1 MFVAMAPVRAQT
13 AQRLTTCQVWTA
25 STTVAAKTCEVTIQG
40 TGELA
45 ASEQG
50 SSEVST
56 VTIAARVV
64 TFTAH
69 ATNTGTATYLIRDA
83 GTTAEYLIDVETV
96 KAPERPTITIEA
108 GDAVTEGDPA
118 SYTVTSNVAPA
129 AALTVDLTVSDGDGE
144 FVATSDQGE
153 QTVEI
158 AADATSATFTVAT
171 VGDDTGE
178 AHGEVT
184 VTIAESDADP
194 KTYTVGSD
202 NSAMVTVND
211 DDWPTISIEGGDSVV
226 EGRAATFTITTDPAV
241 SAGESLEVK
250 INVVD
255 AAGSD
260 FVDAGDEGEKVVTI
274 VAEATSATYMVY
286 TDGDS
291 SDEPSGSVTVNV
303 VAGDYHVDSDK
314 GSAMVTVRDNDAAP
328 VDPTLPTV
336 SISGGNAVTEG
347 GHVNFLVSVD
357 EAQSSALT
365 VSYVLN
371 NAAGSN
377 FVNVGRD
384 GYAGTAVI
392 PSGQTS
398 VWTSFPTVDD
408 SVDEAN
414 GAVTATL
421 SADARYNIS
430 GDGMARVAVNDNDA
444 APVTPT
450 DPEDLTI
457 KSVKFDDSDAVVKS
471 GTPVKVTVTT
481 EHAIAGTMVKLTV
494 PTTGLSISTSPST
507 TTQSHVLRVPSSG
520 ANANKVTFDL
530 ITVGAPNGDYV
541 LSVVADQDGNFATLT
556 DQVAAA
562 AAATTLTL
570 GDTGTNVSSV
580 SLSLARTVERKAS
593 AGVTAIAKRHAVP
606 NETKVASSPETAS
619 AGASQEIYLSAAVL
633 NSLGKAANANGLTAI
648 SISAPGATIQQYL
661 PNPDALR
668 ANPTAT
674 VAKGRS
680 SSHTLTLSN
689 LTASAVAFTV
699 TKATAGT
706 VDVSVSVVGKDGLAR
721 SESLTL
727 TFTGSTAEIALAD
740 AAETLLNHYID
751 HDADGD
757 GDDTDTDGRDNVV
770 LLLTSSDKAGNATL
784 PTNEPIVTI
793 TDPDGVQVEANKLV
807 VSTSRT
813 ALTTT
818 IAVRVHEGVKITKPL
833 ASGEYTVK
841 AASGTLSDTATFTV
855 AGKTA
860 SIELS
865 ADDMAPSAI
874 GQSVTVTATLTDADG
889 NPVAD
894 GTEVTF
900 TPTGSNAGVPVANR
914 TGVSGALKTKGGEV
928 TATFVIATSGPAIIS
943 AVADGKSATVVLA
956 SSAGADDSAM
966 ADEEA
971 SVACLSNL
979 NGFATWTCSVESSA
993 SEIFGLVSGRGA
1005 TAIHLW
1011 NGSAWVRYS
1020 VVDGTMVPGS
1030 SDFMVAE
1037 NDILYISN

>member
-1 MFVAMAPVRAQT
+1 M
-13 AQRLTTCQVWTA
+13 
-25 STTVAAKTCEVTIQG
+25 E
-40 TGELA
+40 
-45 ASEQG
+45 
-50 SSEVST
+50 
-56 VTIAARVV
+56 
-64 TFTAH
+64 
-69 ATNTGTATYLIRDA
+69 
-83 GTTAEYLIDVETV
+83 
-96 KAPERPTITIEA
+96 APERPTITIEA
-108 GDAVTEGDPA
+108 GDAVTEGTAA
-118 SYTVTSNVAPA
+118 SYTVTSDLALVGT
-129 AALTVDLTVSDGDGE
+129 LTVNLQVSDGDGE
-144 FVATSDQGE
+144 FVATAGQGA
-153 QTVEI
+153 QTVDITAGE
-158 AADATSATFTVAT
+158 TSATYEVDT

-184 VTIAESDADP
+184 VTIAESGADP
-194 KTYTVGSD
+194 KAYTVGSD
-202 NSAMVTVND
+202 KSAMVTVND
-211 DDWPTISIEGGDSVV
+211 DDDWPTISIAGGDSVV
-226 EGRAATFTITTDPAV
+226 EGRAATFTITTDTAV
-241 SAGESLEVK
+241 ASNASLEVK
-250 INVVD
+250 VNVVD
-255 AAGSD
+255 ATGSD

-274 VAEATSATYMVY
+274 VAEAMSATYMVY

-291 SDEPSGSVTVNV
+291 TDEPDGSVTVNV

-314 GSAMVTVRDNDAAP
+314 GSAMVTVRDNDASP

-336 SISGGNAVTEG
+336 TIRGGNAVTEG
-347 GHVNFLVSVD
+347 GYVNFQINVS

-365 VSYVLN
+365 VSYVVT

-377 FVNVGRD
+377 FVNVPRD
-384 GYAGTAVI
+384 GQPRTAVI

-398 VWTSFPTVDD
+398 VWTGYPTVDD

-421 SADARYNIS
+421 SADARYNVG
-430 GDGMARVAVNDNDA
+430 GDGMARVAVNDNDTA
-444 APVTPT
+444 QVTPT
-450 DPEDLTI
+450 DPEDLKI
-457 KSVKFDDSDAVVKS
+457 KSVKFDDSDSVVKS

-481 EHAIAGTMVKLTV
+481 EHAIAGTMVNLTV

-507 TTQSHVLRVPSSG
+507 TTQSHVLRVPTSG
-520 ANANKVTFDL
+520 ANPNTVTFDL
-530 ITVGAPNGDYV
+530 ITVGAPNGEYV

-556 DQVAAA
+556 DQVS

-580 SLSLARTVERKAS
+580 SLSLACTVERKAS
-593 AGVTAIAKRHAVP
+593 SGVTAIAKRHAVP
-606 NETKVASSPETAS
+606 NETKVGSSPETAS
-619 AGASQEIYLSAAVL
+619 AGAGEEIYLSAAVM

-680 SSHTLTLSN
+680 SSHTLTLSS
-689 LTASAVAFTV
+689 LAASSVAFTV

-727 TFTGSTAEIALAD
+727 TFTGSTDEIALAD

-751 HDADGD
+751 HDADGT

-784 PTNEPIVTI
+784 PTDEPIVTI

-813 ALTTT
+813 ALTTS

-841 AASGTLSDTATFTV
+841 AASGTMSDTATFTV

-889 NPVAD
+889 NPVGD

-914 TGVSGALKTKGGEV
+914 TGVSGALKTKSGEV
-928 TATFVIATSGPAIIS
+928 NATFVIATSGPAIIS

-956 SSAGADDSAM
+956 
-966 ADEEA
+966 
-971 SVACLSNL
+971 
-979 NGFATWTCSVESSA
+979 
-993 SEIFGLVSGRGA
+993 
-1005 TAIHLW
+1005 TAPALTT
-1011 NGSAWVRYS
+1011 A
-1020 VVDGTMVPGS
+1020 
-1030 SDFMVAE
+1030 
-1037 NDILYISN
+1037 